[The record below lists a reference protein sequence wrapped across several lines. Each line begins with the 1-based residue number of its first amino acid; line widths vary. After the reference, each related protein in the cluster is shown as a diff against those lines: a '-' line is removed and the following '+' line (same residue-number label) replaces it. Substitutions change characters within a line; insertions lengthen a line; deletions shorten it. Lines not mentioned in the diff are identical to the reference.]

1 MEKFTALIVDDERL
15 ARQKLISMLKKY
27 ESIEVIG
34 EAFDVT
40 TARKFIE
47 SQIPDILFLDI
58 QMPKK
63 SGFDLIEQ
71 IAFEGKI
78 VFVTAYD
85 EYAVKAF
92 EVNALDYL
100 LKPVSEERL
109 DKLVL
114 KLEQKDD
121 DKEIIIKNTSKL
133 DYNDKLFV
141 SDNKIVKFI
150 SIREISAIQS
160 VGNYSK
166 LFLSSGEKFIIYK
179 TLKEWSLRL
188 PENKF
193 VRIHRTAIVN
203 IDYISKM
210 EKWFN
215 YSFRIF
221 ITGIEAPFIVSKT
234 FTSELKERFS

>member
-1 MEKFTALIVDDERL
+1 MEKFTALVVDDERL
-15 ARQKLISMLKKY
+15 ARQKLIAMLSKY

-34 EAFDVT
+34 EAFDVNS
-40 TARKFIE
+40 AKKCIE
-47 SQIPDILFLDI
+47 TSVPDILFLDI

-78 VFVTAYD
+78 VFVTAFD

-92 EVNALDYL
+92 EINALDYL

-109 DKLVL
+109 DKLIL
-114 KLEQKDD
+114 KLEQKDEE
-121 DKEIIIKNTSKL
+121 KEVIIKNISKL
-133 DYNDKLFV
+133 SYNDKIFV
-141 SDNKIVKFI
+141 SDNKVVKFVN
-150 SIREISAIQS
+150 IREISAIQS

-166 LFLSSGEKFIIYK
+166 LILSSGEKLIIYK

-221 ITGIEAPFIVSKT
+221 ISGIETPFVVSKS

>member
-1 MEKFTALIVDDERL
+1 MEKFTALVVDDERL
-15 ARQKLISMLKKY
+15 ARQKLIAMLSKY

-34 EAFDVT
+34 EAFDVNS
-40 TARKFIE
+40 AKKCIE
-47 SQIPDILFLDI
+47 TSVPDILFLDI

-78 VFVTAYD
+78 VFVTAFD

-92 EVNALDYL
+92 EINALDYL

-109 DKLVL
+109 DKLIL
-114 KLEQKDD
+114 KLEQKDEE
-121 DKEIIIKNTSKL
+121 KEVIIKNISKL
-133 DYNDKLFV
+133 SYTDKIFV
-141 SDNKIVKFI
+141 SDNKVVKFVN
-150 SIREISAIQS
+150 IREISAIQS

-166 LFLSSGEKFIIYK
+166 VILSSGEKLIIYK

-221 ITGIEAPFIVSKT
+221 ISGIETPFVVSKS